1 MSTSSDMVIDYNPV
15 KIVSI
20 DETCTDMVN
29 VLQTLRLSSRGVI
42 YSSDV
47 KGMMSVVCSSVG
59 LVVRYRGENKYKEGQ
74 YNLVVEISNS
84 AQQFFT
90 DIVEFYG
97 RVLGDTHAPKSVPD
111 AIRIKYDPNQVALD
125 LDWGDTTA
133 EIYFTPK
140 LYKMES
146 DKDGAICGMYF
157 TLHPMSS
164 ILGPSKKR
172 SKYSNETEV
181 IFDTPFFPEKPP
193 VLKRQRA
200 MMRK

>member
-1 MSTSSDMVIDYNPV
+1 MSTTQPL

-20 DETCTDMVN
+20 DETSSDMVN
-29 VLQTLRLSSRGVI
+29 VLRTLRLSSKGGV
-42 YSSDV
+42 YSIEN
-47 KGMMSVVCSSVG
+47 GASVPIVCTSPG
-59 LVVRYRGENKYKEGQ
+59 LVVRYKGENKYKEGQ
-74 YNLVVEISNS
+74 YNLVVEISDS
-84 AQQFFT
+84 ARQFLT
-90 DIVEFYG
+90 DIVDFYA

-146 DKDGAICGMYF
+146 DKEGAICGMYF

-172 SKYSNETEV
+172 SKNYSNDTEV

-200 MMRK
+200 TMRK